1 VAAGAGYV
9 ICDACG
15 ARVKAARRRCPRCEE
30 LLVPRAA
37 APAAGTPARPSEVAT
52 FIRMTVG
59 AIVAL
64 ATVAMMWPFRSD
76 SDAHVATLTAK
87 TNAAPPLRVQA
98 ALSGVP
104 VDPPAY
110 ERAMARDTMR
120 AAGVAFASADFDS
133 ARATYEQALEKNP
146 NDPEALNG
154 LGQALVR
161 LGRVADAIQDFER
174 AASIAP
180 DTWAY
185 RFNLAHAVGQ
195 LGNWDRA
202 ITEYR
207 EAARLFPTDY
217 ATQYNLAMALHKKG
231 DEQSAVAE
239 FRRAIELA
247 PSEPTFRLSLG
258 ISLEKL
264 GRIPEAAREY
274 QAFLEMDPSSA
285 EATRLKAH
293 INDLSAAPSSAPVP
307 KPNP

>member
-1 VAAGAGYV
+1 MAAGAGYV

-37 APAAGTPARPSEVAT
+37 TATTDTARTSDVAT
-52 FIRMTVG
+52 FIRVTIGAVLAIVTVG
-59 AIVAL
+59 
-64 ATVAMMWPFRSD
+64 MMWTFRQQTETG
-76 SDAHVATLTAK
+76 VATLTAK
-87 TNAAPPLRVQA
+87 TNTAAPSHVQA
-98 ALSGVP
+98 STTGVP

-110 ERAMARDTMR
+110 ERATARDSNR
-120 AAGVAFASADFDS
+120 AAGAAFASADFDR
-133 ARATYEQALEKNP
+133 ARSTYEQALEKNP

-161 LGRVADAIQDFER
+161 LGRVADAVQDFER

-180 DTWAY
+180 DKWAY

-202 ITEYR
+202 VTEYR
-207 EAARLFPTDY
+207 EAAHLFPTDY

-231 DEQSAVAE
+231 DEQTAVTE

-264 GRIPEAAREY
+264 GHIPDAVREY
-274 QAFLEMDPSSA
+274 QAFLEMDPSSPD
-285 EATRLKAH
+285 ATKLKAH
-293 INDLSAAPSSAPVP
+293 INDLSAAPPA
-307 KPNP
+307 KQ

>member
-1 VAAGAGYV
+1 MAAGAGYV

-37 APAAGTPARPSEVAT
+37 TATTDTARGSDVAT
-52 FIRMTVG
+52 FIRVTVG
-59 AIVAL
+59 AVLAIV
-64 ATVAMMWPFRSD
+64 TVGMMWMFRSQTE
-76 SDAHVATLTAK
+76 AGVATLTAN
-87 TNAAPPLRVQA
+87 TNTAVPSHVQA
-98 ALSGVP
+98 AQAATTGVP
-104 VDPPAY
+104 LDPPAY
-110 ERAMARDTMR
+110 ERATGRDVNR
-120 AAGVAFASADFDS
+120 AAGAAFASADFDR

-154 LGQALVR
+154 RGQALVR
-161 LGRVADAIQDFER
+161 LGRVADAVQDFER

-180 DTWAY
+180 DKWAY
-185 RFNLAHAVGQ
+185 RFNLAHALGQ

-207 EAARLFPTDY
+207 EAAHLFPTDY

-231 DEQSAVAE
+231 DEQSAVTE

-264 GRIPEAAREY
+264 GHIPDAVREY
-274 QAFLEMDPSSA
+274 LAFLEMDPSSPD
-285 EATRLKAH
+285 ATKLKAH
-293 INDLSAAPSSAPVP
+293 IDNLAASGSGAPT
-307 KPNP
+307 KQ

>member
-1 VAAGAGYV
+1 MAAGAGYV

-37 APAAGTPARPSEVAT
+37 TATTDTPRAPDIAT

-59 AIVAL
+59 AVLAIV
-64 ATVAMMWPFRSD
+64 TVGMIWTFRSQ
-76 SDAHVATLTAK
+76 SEAGVATLAAK
-87 TNAAPPLRVQA
+87 TDTAARPHVQA
-98 ALSGVP
+98 AQATTGVP

-110 ERAMARDTMR
+110 ERAMARDSNR
-120 AAGVAFASADFDS
+120 AAGAAFASADFDR

-161 LGRVADAIQDFER
+161 LGRVADAVQDFER

-180 DTWAY
+180 DNWAY
-185 RFNLAHAVGQ
+185 RFNLAHALAQ

-207 EAARLFPTDY
+207 EAAHLFPTDY

-231 DEQSAVAE
+231 DEQTAVSE

-258 ISLEKL
+258 ISLERL
-264 GRIPEAAREY
+264 GHIPDAVREY
-274 QAFLEMDPSSA
+274 LAFLEMDPSSPD
-285 EATRLKAH
+285 ATKLKAH
-293 INDLSAAPSSAPVP
+293 ISDLSTAPAASAPA
-307 KPNP
+307 KQ

>member
-37 APAAGTPARPSEVAT
+37 SAATDTPRASDGGTL
-52 FIRMTVG
+52 IRMTVG
-59 AIVAL
+59 AVLALVIVG
-64 ATVAMMWPFRSD
+64 MMWTFRSQTD
-76 SDAHVATLTAK
+76 TGVATLTAK
-87 TNAAPPLRVQA
+87 SNTAAPAHVQTA
-98 ALSGVP
+98 ATSGVL
-104 VDPPAY
+104 VDPPTY
-110 ERAMARDTMR
+110 EGATARDANR
-120 AAGVAFASADFDS
+120 AATAAFASADFDR
-133 ARATYEQALEKNP
+133 ARASYEQALEKNP

-154 LGQALVR
+154 RGQALVR

-180 DTWAY
+180 DKWAY
-185 RFNLAHAVGQ
+185 RFNLAHALSQ
-195 LGNWDRA
+195 LGNWDRSIA
-202 ITEYR
+202 EYR
-207 EAARLFPTDY
+207 EAAHLFPTDY

-231 DEQSAVAE
+231 DEQTAITE

-264 GRIPEAAREY
+264 GRIPDAVREY
-274 QAFLEMDPSSA
+274 QAFLEMDPSSPD
-285 EATRLKAH
+285 ATKLKAH
-293 INDLSAAPSSAPVP
+293 INDLSASPSAAAT
-307 KPNP
+307 KQ